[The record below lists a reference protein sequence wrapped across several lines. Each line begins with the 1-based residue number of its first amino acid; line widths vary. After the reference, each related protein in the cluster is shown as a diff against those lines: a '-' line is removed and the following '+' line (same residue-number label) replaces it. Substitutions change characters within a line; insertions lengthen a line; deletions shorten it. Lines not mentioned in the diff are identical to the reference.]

1 MKIRVVN
8 NYIYS
13 VLTFSTL
20 LQQDSR
26 ISRIILFIYIYI
38 YIYIYTY
45 ICISSLCDYSDGCI
59 MVKEA
64 VANTVS
70 GADAA
75 ARQAWEQKKQVTFK
89 DRTLFT
95 NGMSEINNKQ
105 GDI

>member
-1 MKIRVVN
+1 
-8 NYIYS
+8 
-13 VLTFSTL
+13 
-20 LQQDSR
+20 
-26 ISRIILFIYIYI
+26 
-38 YIYIYTY
+38 
-45 ICISSLCDYSDGCI
+45 